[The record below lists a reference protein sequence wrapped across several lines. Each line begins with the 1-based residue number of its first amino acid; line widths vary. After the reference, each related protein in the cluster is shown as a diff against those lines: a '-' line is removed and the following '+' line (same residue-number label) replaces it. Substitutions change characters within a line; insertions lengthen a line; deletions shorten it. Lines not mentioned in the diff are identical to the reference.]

1 MKVKGP
7 VKHCH
12 GRSERLLCAF
22 TTRIDVTPIAKFG
35 SISAVPG
42 AAPERL
48 REARGVGGTAAVHVR
63 TKHLFMRQAA
73 RVLCCDLT
81 RDSARA
87 LARLEIKLRDE
98 LVVVARETTR
108 KAGG

>member
-1 MKVKGP
+1 MKGP
-7 VKHCH
+7 VKQCH

-48 REARGVGGTAAVHVR
+48 REARCVGGTAAVHVR
-63 TKHLFMRQAA
+63 TTHRFIQQAVRA
-73 RVLCCDLT
+73 PAPLETRLRAQLT
-81 RDSARA
+81 
-87 LARLEIKLRDE
+87 
-98 LVVVARETTR
+98 VVARETTR
-108 KAGG
+108 KAVR